1 LRDRDPS
8 NGALRRPPAY
18 RAPNRGTT
26 RKVPHSSRQVL
37 YGPKMSD
44 VESVRTRWAAV
55 GAAVAVTLGAVG
67 IGGYG
72 LGGTDEV
79 SCGDRPIFVTVNP

>member
-1 LRDRDPS
+1 
-8 NGALRRPPAY
+8 
-18 RAPNRGTT
+18 
-26 RKVPHSSRQVL
+26 
-37 YGPKMSD
+37 MSD